1 MTGGRNRGLTLGLCE
16 LFDGTAWGPGPALR
30 DRRGSHTAH
39 VVTLDDG
46 GAAVLVNQ
54 QQTPGSFSADGAS
67 WYTLGVV
74 DNAAKQGLAE
84 SQVQY
89 VKGRREVGW
98 NLAKDLGVTRAVQV
112 DSLSQGR
119 IGTADAVIIVGKDL
133 AK

>member
-1 MTGGRNRGLTLGLCE
+1 MNRHLLLLAFCQGMFLTN
-16 LFDGTAWGPGPALR
+16 T
-30 DRRGSHTAH
+30 
-39 VVTLDDG
+39 VTFI
-46 GAAVLVNQ
+46 AVN
-54 QQTPGSFSADGAS
+54 
-67 WYTLGVV
+67 
-74 DNAAKQGLAE
+74 GLAE